1 MFTYQLH
8 SVIPTVYYKLS
19 FGLCSWH
26 TCSLCWR
33 RGCHCGC
40 MGWVLNQ
47 TASFPS
53 SVQCCQ
59 LEACANFFFSAKH
72 ARFVFNPF
80 TCKTVNKSLFKK
92 RYGKK
97 LNLYQN
103 GQKCQTCVCVC
114 VCVCGWVFWL
124 QNMPVGN
131 TGLHSSFLLTQ
142 NDRTFSPPLRWADYK
157 GQGRR
162 ELIREMRVRQ

>member
-1 MFTYQLH
+1 MFTCQLH

-80 TCKTVNKSLFKK
+80 TCKTVNKSLLKK
-92 RYGKK
+92 KK
-97 LNLYQN
+97 VWQKIEPVPKWTEMPNL
-103 GQKCQTCVCVC
+103 
-114 VCVCGWVFWL
+114 CVCGWVFWL

>member
-1 MFTYQLH
+1 MFTCQLH

-103 GQKCQTCVCVC
+103 GQKCQTCVCVAGC
-114 VCVCGWVFWL
+114 FGCRICQLAILVFT
-124 QNMPVGN
+124 PP
-131 TGLHSSFLLTQ
+131 SSWHKMTELFPLPFGG
-142 NDRTFSPPLRWADYK
+142 RTIKDK
-157 GQGRR
+157 EG
-162 ELIREMRVRQ
+162 EN